1 MNYNICIVDDNS
13 LDTEYTASLVR
24 LWADGAGHTAVITTY
39 PSAEAFLFEYDERR
53 FDVLILDIEMGEMNG
68 VELAKKIRGR
78 GDKVQLVFVT
88 GFPDFMSE
96 GFETSALHYLMKPV
110 SEDKLFSV
118 LDRAAENLAKTEK
131 RLCVNFER
139 QTDYI
144 PLSKI
149 NYLEAQKQYVLIHT
163 DGGVYRMKS
172 SLSDTESELD
182 EYFFRCQR
190 SFIVNLRQIVRIKN
204 DCVSLKNGEE
214 VPISRGMAEKI
225 GKEIIRL
232 F

>member
-24 LWADGAGHTAVITTY
+24 LWADGAGHAAVITTY

-96 GFETSALHYLMKPV
+96 GFETSALHYLMKPI
-110 SEDKLFSV
+110 SEEKLFSV

-172 SLSDTESELD
+172 SLSDTESELG

-204 DCVSLKNGEE
+204 DCVLLKNGEE